1 MLRKLKRVDPLMVWI
16 LLCFMAVSTIVIY
29 SATTN
34 TSYEGLHKNNMMLY
48 AAFFIPLLVTAWFDY
63 RVVVRYLSVV
73 LYVTGIA
80 LLALVMFKGVDIN
93 GSVRWI
99 AIGGQQFQPSEL
111 MKLFTILMLA
121 RFLGLRE
128 GEELRLVRDIVPLG
142 LIIAIPVFFV
152 LKQPDLGTSIVFAAI
167 FVAMIWMANVRMSHM
182 IIGLSATAAV
192 IVSIVVLY
200 YTNSD
205 LLAQFIKPHQM
216 ARIETFLNPTSDSD
230 QAWHVMNS
238 IRAIGSGRLSGDGFT
253 QGFFIHSGYI
263 PYSYSD
269 SIFVVIGEEFGFLGS
284 AMLILLYFLLIY
296 RMVLIVKD
304 SNNLEGAYLVVGI
317 IAMFTLQIFENIAM
331 HIGLMPLT
339 GLSLPFI
346 SYGGSSLLTNMI
358 SIGLVLS
365 VKIHQ
370 EEPDLLEPLTTK
382 SVMFH

>member
-1 MLRKLKRVDPLMVWI
+1 MLRKLKRVDQLMLWI

-34 TSYEGLHKNNMMLY
+34 TNYEGLYKTNMMLY
-48 AAFFIPLLVTAWFDY
+48 GAFFIPLLITAWFDY
-63 RVVVRYLSVV
+63 RVVVRYFSVI
-73 LYVTGIA
+73 LYVIGIA

-99 AIGGQQFQPSEL
+99 AVGGQQFQPSEF
-111 MKLFTILMLA
+111 MKLFTILLLA
-121 RFLGLRE
+121 RFLGQRE
-128 GEELRLVRDIVPLG
+128 GEELRLVRDIVPLT
-142 LIIAIPVFFV
+142 LITAIPVGFIM
-152 LKQPDLGTSIVFAAI
+152 KQPDLGTSIVFAAF
-167 FVAMIWMANVRMSHM
+167 FVAMLWMANVRMSHM
-182 IIGLSATAAV
+182 IIGLSATVAV
-192 IVSIVVLY
+192 IGSVVALFY
-200 YTNSD
+200 LNTD

-216 ARIETFLNPTSDSD
+216 ARIATFLDPASDSD

-284 AMLILLYFLLIY
+284 AALILLYFLLIY

-370 EEPDLLEPLTTK
+370 EEPELPELLRTESTI
-382 SVMFH
+382 VY